1 MIKKASQIDLTN
13 KQRQILEKMAR
24 GTHIPFHFIERSRI
38 ILMAANGIGNRAI
51 AKQCGLNRKKVRLW
65 RDRWAEAA
73 TEIDEIEDR
82 NPRALKQTIRAT
94 LSDNHR
100 SGRPRYFSEDQVAE
114 IITLACQS
122 PESKGRPVSHWTPGM
137 LASQAKEDNIVE
149 SISTR
154 SVSRFL
160 KEADLKPH
168 RHKVWLNPKIEDPE
182 THQKE
187 VKQVC
192 DVYQS
197 AESLDNKGTHVIS
210 MDEKTGI
217 QATEHA
223 QPKQLMKPEHP
234 ERIEQEYIR
243 HGTTT
248 LIASRDIVTGQIIQP
263 YLGQTRTENDLVHH
277 VHQVISQ
284 DPEATYVLIMD
295 QLNTHKSESLVR
307 FVAEQ
312 CGILQS
318 SLGEKGKSGVLKSM
332 ATRAAFLANPEH
344 RIQIVYT
351 PKHCSWLNQ
360 IECWFSI
367 LSRRL
372 LNVRSS
378 FTSVQQLETKIKQFI
393 GYYNQY
399 LAKPFHWTFEGKIL
413 HI

>member
-1 MIKKASQIDLTN
+1 M
-13 KQRQILEKMAR
+13 
-24 GTHIPFHFIERSRI
+24 
-38 ILMAANGIGNRAI
+38 
-51 AKQCGLNRKKVRLW
+51 
-65 RDRWAEAA
+65 
-73 TEIDEIEDR
+73 
-82 NPRALKQTIRAT
+82 
-94 LSDNHR
+94 SDNHR
-100 SGRPRYFSEDQVAE
+100 RGRPRYFREDQVAE
-114 IITLACQS
+114 ILTMACQS
-122 PESKGRPVSHWTPGM
+122 PESKGLPVSHWTPGM
-137 LASQAKEDNIVE
+137 LATQAEKEGIVD

-168 RHKVWLNPKIEDPE
+168 RHRVWLNPKIEDPE
-182 THQKE
+182 THNKE

-197 AESLDNKGTHVIS
+197 AKYLDNKGVRVIS
-210 MDEKTGI
+210 IDEKTGI
-217 QATEHA
+217 QTTEHA
-223 QPKQLMKPEHP
+223 QPKQLMKPGQP

-263 YLGQTRTENDLVHH
+263 YLGQTRTEKDLARH
-277 VHQVISQ
+277 VQQVISQ

-312 CGILQS
+312 CGIPQS
-318 SLGEKGKSGVLKSM
+318 TLGEKGKSGVLKSM
-332 ATRAAFLANPEH
+332 PTRAAFLANPEH

-393 GYYNQY
+393 GYYIQH

-413 HI
+413 QI